1 MSITLRPVK
10 KPELMRALP
19 TVLKDETML
28 ARKQKVIEGMEK
40 RGLDVLIIYADVEH
54 SGNFEY
60 LTGFIPRFEEA
71 LLVLHR
77 TGRACMILGNE
88 NLDKCRR
95 SRIDAEPLLFS
106 GFSLPNQPD
115 DSADALDGLLRK
127 AGLAPDESVGV
138 VGWKLMEKKGQK
150 GVCEFDIPYYI
161 MMAVKSVMNGQ
172 GSLVNAAGL
181 FLDPDCGVRITADA
195 DEIAHYEYG
204 ASLASNCVQ
213 DAMDALAVGRSEIE
227 TANAMCTDGQRNSVV
242 TVCAFGERFVKG
254 NLYPSGK
261 TLSLGDPVSITVG
274 MKGGLSNRS
283 GYAVYEE
290 GQIPVPAYIESLAM
304 PYFNVQK
311 IWLETLRIGLTGGQL
326 YDAVE
331 SALPRNEFCWY
342 LNPGHFTAD
351 EEWTSS
357 PVYAG
362 SGIRFKSGNMIQLDI
377 IPKKP
382 GFGGAGAED
391 GLVLADETLRRR
403 LREEY
408 PKLWQRMQIRR
419 DYIREELGVQIG
431 EELLPLSNTLAYHT
445 PLFLNREMAFTA
457 AN

>member
-1 MSITLRPVK
+1 MSIALRPVK

-28 ARKQKVIEGMEK
+28 VRKQKVIEGMEK
-40 RGLDVLIIYADVEH
+40 QGLDVLILYADVEH

-71 LLVLHR
+71 LLILHR
-77 TGRACMILGNE
+77 TGRVCMILGNE

-150 GVCEFDIPYYI
+150 GECEFDIPYYI
-161 MMAVKSVMNGQ
+161 MMAVKSVMNGR

-227 TANAMCTDGQRNSVV
+227 TANAMRTDGQRNSVV

-261 TLSLGDPVSITVG
+261 KLSLGDPVSITVG
-274 MKGGLSNRS
+274 MKGGLSSRS

-304 PYFNVQK
+304 PYFNAQK

-331 SALPRNEFCWY
+331 RALPRSEFCWY

-362 SGIRFKSGNMIQLDI
+362 SGIQFKSGNMIQLDI

-391 GLVLADETLRRR
+391 GLVLADEALRRR
-403 LREEY
+403 LKEEY
-408 PKLWQRMQIRR
+408 PKLWQRMQLRR
-419 DYIREELGVQIG
+419 DYIREELGIQIG

-457 AN
+457 VN